1 MKPLVLLKWS
11 FLLGSLVVALLPA
24 PSCKAQEIVGDQ
36 FDSPNTEPFQKVR
49 ASAAPEA
56 KKANPTT
63 PTTKS
68 KPTVAKSQPRMSSQK
83 GQAGKSSQNRSAQIL
98 SASDRSQTSGKGAAV
113 TQPKLDSAPGK
124 PKDE

>member
-11 FLLGSLVVALLPA
+11 FLLGFLSVALLPA

-36 FDSPNTEPFQKVR
+36 WDSPNTEPFEKLR

-56 KKANPTT
+56 NKANH
-63 PTTKS
+63 TTKS
-68 KPTVAKSQPRMSSQK
+68 KQTVVAAKGQPR
-83 GQAGKSSQNRSAQIL
+83 KSTQNRSAQIL
-98 SASDRSQTSGKGAAV
+98 SASDRSQTTRKGAAAI
-113 TQPKLDSAPGK
+113 QPELNTAPRK